1 LLYNIHLS
9 FENKNKYIYDNI
21 NTLGVK
27 LDSISE
33 IKLEYLF
40 DSLFIAKNDKE
51 KILYDIKEE
60 YSKNKIL

>member
-1 LLYNIHLS
+1 MLYNIHLS

-51 KILYDIKEE
+51 KILYDIK
-60 YSKNKIL
+60 